1 MEPGRRRLVF
11 MNLVPPNP
19 TSHTRRNAQ
28 QQPPMNWRSPCAERH
43 DERDDQP
50 KQTEG
55 EAQHRSG
62 KKPTLTRSLIVAMT
76 ATLLVCSPAFAQV
89 GGSDAAPGL
98 GITSPLGIGPGSP
111 VAPTGMPLGATEL
124 ASPGVSPSV
133 SSMALSGT
141 TCSGMQSSTSGS
153 SGSTALF
160 DGGGLT
166 GTASGACAGGGSGT
180 LLQPAASASSPAGM
194 GNLSSVRPVGI
205 PLGST
210 ELGAGGLSPPAL
222 VFSSPSPTSLPSVTS
237 SASTMSTIV
246 STTPVVIAPPPTS
259 NASSGSASSSNS
271 AGQESTRQKAK
282 H

>member
-1 MEPGRRRLVF
+1 VF
-11 MNLVPPNP
+11 INLVPSNL
-19 TSHTRRNAQ
+19 TAHTGRNALQ
-28 QQPPMNWRSPCAERH
+28 RPPMNWRSPCAERH
-43 DERDDQP
+43 DEGDDQP
-50 KQTEG
+50 QQTEG
-55 EAQHRSG
+55 EPQHRSG

-166 GTASGACAGGGSGT
+166 GTASGACVGGGSGT

-210 ELGAGGLSPPAL
+210 ELGAGGLSPPPL
-222 VFSSPSPTSLPSVTS
+222 VFSSLSTVSLPSVTS
-237 SASTMSTIV
+237 SASTMSVV
-246 STTPVVIAPPPTS
+246 STTPVVGALPPIS
-259 NASSGSASSSNS
+259 NASSGSASSSN
-271 AGQESTRQKAK
+271 
-282 H
+282 

>member
-1 MEPGRRRLVF
+1 

-19 TSHTRRNAQ
+19 TSHTRRDAQ
-28 QQPPMNWRSPCAERH
+28 QRPLMERRSLCAERH
-43 DERDDQP
+43 DEGDDHPQH
-50 KQTEG
+50 TEG
-55 EAQHRSG
+55 EAQRRSG

-76 ATLLVCSPAFAQV
+76 ATLMVCSPAFAQV
-89 GGSDAAPGL
+89 GGMGISPEPSPL
-98 GITSPLGIGPGSP
+98 GMTSPLGIGPSSP
-111 VAPTGMPLGATEL
+111 VAPAGTPLGATEL
-124 ASPGVSPSV
+124 VSPGVSPT
-133 SSMALSGT
+133 A
-141 TCSGMQSSTSGS
+141 TCSGMQSLTSGT

-160 DGGGLT
+160 DGGGNA
-166 GTASGACAGGGSGT
+166 GTASGACAGGGSST

-246 STTPVVIAPPPTS
+246 STTPVVIPPSPTS
-259 NASSGSASSSNS
+259 NASSGSASSSN
-271 AGQESTRQKAK
+271 
-282 H
+282 